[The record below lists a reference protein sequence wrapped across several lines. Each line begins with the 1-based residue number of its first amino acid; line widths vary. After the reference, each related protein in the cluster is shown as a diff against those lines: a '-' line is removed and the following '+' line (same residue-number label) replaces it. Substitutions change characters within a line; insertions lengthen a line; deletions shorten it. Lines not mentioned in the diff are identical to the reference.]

1 MEEDTAEDTNLFSV
15 LLLGIIFDPEKRQ
28 ILIMRGQEDPNIKN
42 LTWSFPGGSANK
54 EENLEESLTREI
66 KEKTWQNIEILG
78 SVFSMIPPEKKDLI
92 IIYYLCE
99 VLDGRPDMEESADLK
114 WVKPEELRKYFTSSF
129 EPVLEE
135 YIINLK

>member
-1 MEEDTAEDTNLFSV
+1 
-15 LLLGIIFDPEKRQ
+15 
-28 ILIMRGQEDPNIKN
+28 
-42 LTWSFPGGSANK
+42 
-54 EENLEESLTREI
+54 
-66 KEKTWQNIEILG
+66 
-78 SVFSMIPPEKKDLI
+78 MIPPEKKDLI